1 MSLAQL
7 WSWPIVI
14 LDGSASL
21 HIRSPQDR
29 FPNSHRAIA
38 DRTTI
43 PSSITES
50 FLIPFPSL
58 GNKLGRNTV
67 RRDVTR
73 DRLDPVYPH
82 TVNKSI
88 RVTIGFLFRR
98 KTRPTMI
105 HGYGKDRKNRR
116 GGMTFV
122 TRGMPEQN
130 KSKTE
135 GTTLRTRWPVAD

>member
-1 MSLAQL
+1 MLSSTVAPRCTSDRLKIVSRTRIEL
-7 WSWPIVI
+7 LPIEQP
-14 LDGSASL
+14 SPRRSPSPSSFRSL
-21 HIRSPQDR
+21 HLETNSVETPSAATSHVIDSIPYIHIR
-29 FPNSHRAIA
+29 
-38 DRTTI
+38 
-43 PSSITES
+43 
-50 FLIPFPSL
+50 LI
-58 GNKLGRNTV
+58 KAYEYR
-67 RRDVTR
+67 
-73 DRLDPVYPH
+73 
-82 TVNKSI
+82 
-88 RVTIGFLFRR
+88 FLFRR